1 MTTLIYKNKNIN
13 DNQEKQLEN
22 EQQKTTN
29 KRRKGPRTQHDGM
42 KQKMQIGNENKTEAI
57 NFKGKSKEGKEPRIP
72 RTKVKWNWRTRG
84 SIGCF
89 TKDDNRGNT
98 KIHFPFN

>member
-42 KQKMQIGNENKTEAI
+42 KQKM
-57 NFKGKSKEGKEPRIP
+57 
-72 RTKVKWNWRTRG
+72 
-84 SIGCF
+84 
-89 TKDDNRGNT
+89 
-98 KIHFPFN
+98 

>member
-1 MTTLIYKNKNIN
+1 MTTLIYKNKNSN

-22 EQQKTTN
+22 EQQKTN
-29 KRRKGPRTQHDGM
+29 SYKRRKGSRTQHDGM

-72 RTKVKWNWRTRG
+72 RTKVKWN
-84 SIGCF
+84 
-89 TKDDNRGNT
+89 
-98 KIHFPFN
+98 